1 MYVYVKR
8 ILDILFSLVLLPLFF
23 IVFIIVGLIILLE
36 DKGSIIFYS
45 KRLGK
50 DGRIFTMYKFRTMI
64 MNAPDIRLADGS
76 TYNSE
81 DDPRITRIGRI
92 LRKTSIDELPQI
104 LNVIKGDMST
114 LVLDRILWLDRRY
127 TELQKR
133 KLLVLPGI
141 TGYNQAYYRNSGD
154 GEQVFERDDYYVSH
168 LSFCLDV
175 RVFFKTIQTIIL
187 RKNIYVDD
195 TEKMNFND

>member
-1 MYVYVKR
+1 MIMYIYVKR
-8 ILDILFSLVLLPLFF
+8 ILDVLFSLVLLPLFF

-104 LNVIKGDMST
+104 LNVIKGDMSIIGPRPDP
-114 LVLDRILWLDRRY
+114 VDWIDRY

-195 TEKMNFND
+195 TRK

>member
-1 MYVYVKR
+1 MMMYAYVKR
-8 ILDILFSLVLLPLFF
+8 VLDIIFSLVLLPFF
-23 IVFIIVGLIILLE
+23 FVIFIIVGLTILLE
-36 DKGSIIFYS
+36 DRGPIIFCS

-50 DGRIFTMYKFRTMI
+50 DGRIFTMYKFRTMAV
-64 MNAPDIRLADGS
+64 NAPDIRLPDGS

-81 DDPRITRIGRI
+81 DDPRITKTGKF

-104 LNVIKGDMST
+104 FNVIKGDMSIIGPRPDP
-114 LVLDRILWLDRRY
+114 VDWMDRY

-175 RVFFKTIQTIIL
+175 RVFFKTIQTIVL
-187 RKNIYVDD
+187 RENIYVDD
-195 TEKMNFND
+195 TRK

>member
-1 MYVYVKR
+1 M
-8 ILDILFSLVLLPLFF
+8 
-23 IVFIIVGLIILLE
+23 E

-104 LNVIKGDMST
+104 LNVIKGDMSIIGPRPDP
-114 LVLDRILWLDRRY
+114 VDWIDRY

-187 RKNIYVDD
+187 RKNIYVYD
-195 TEKMNFND
+195 TRK

>member
-1 MYVYVKR
+1 MYIYVKR
-8 ILDILFSLVLLPLFF
+8 ILDVLFSLVLLPLFF

-104 LNVIKGDMST
+104 LNVIKGDMSIIGPRPDP
-114 LVLDRILWLDRRY
+114 VDWIDRY

-141 TGYNQAYYRNSGD
+141 TGYNQA
-154 GEQVFERDDYYVSH
+154 
-168 LSFCLDV
+168 LSL
-175 RVFFKTIQTIIL
+175 IHI
-187 RKNIYVDD
+187 
-195 TEKMNFND
+195 